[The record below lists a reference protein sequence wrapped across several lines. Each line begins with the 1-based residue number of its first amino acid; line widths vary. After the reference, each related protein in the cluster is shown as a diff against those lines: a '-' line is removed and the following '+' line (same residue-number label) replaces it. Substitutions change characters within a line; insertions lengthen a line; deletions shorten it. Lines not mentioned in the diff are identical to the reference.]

1 MATTSS
7 TSSSEWAISSWQER
21 SCLPLLGSGVDLER
35 ADRFLRYV
43 DPQADVWPLVFSERE
58 LGHARA
64 QLKPAR
70 ALCAAF
76 CAKEAFTKA
85 LRAAAFEYTECELLY
100 APDEERQ
107 PLLLAEALTSS
118 LGVAHC
124 EAQVRWPTS
133 DECLVVVYVYGKA
146 P

>member
-7 TSSSEWAISSWQER
+7 TSSSEWAISSWQGK
-21 SCLPLLGSGVDLER
+21 SALPLLGSGVDLER
-35 ADRFLRYV
+35 PDRFQRYV

-64 QLKPAR
+64 QLEPAR

-85 LRAAAFEYTECELLY
+85 LRTAFEYTECELLLEP
-100 APDEERQ
+100 ASSHQRLRIAD
-107 PLLLAEALTSS
+107 PLAAAQ
-118 LGVAHC
+118 GIVQCDARVA
-124 EAQVRWPTS
+124 WPTPN
-133 DECLVVVYVYGKA
+133 ECLVVVYVYGKA